1 MKYILTTLL
10 VVCYTLTFSQ
20 GELKRLRERAQKV
33 TIIRDRWGVPH
44 IYAKTDADVVFGTLY
59 AQCEDDFA
67 RVEWNYID
75 ALGRTAEVEGES
87 AIYFDLR
94 SRLYHDTTRAKEM
107 YKQSKPEMRKLMDA
121 FADGINYYLLT
132 HSDVKPKLL
141 TKFHPWLPLLFSEGS
156 IGGDLSSININ
167 NLKEFYQDERKPEME
182 LSEPLEPK
190 EPREPK
196 EPKGSNG
203 FAIAPSKTENGNA
216 LLLINP
222 HTSFYFRSELQMV
235 SEEGLHAYGAVT
247 WGQFFIYQ
255 GFNTNCGWMHTST
268 FADAV
273 DEYLETV
280 SRKGDKFYY
289 KHDGKWKEIKEKPVS
304 IRYKTTEGLKDKD
317 FSVYYTHHGPVIADV
332 NGKWKSIGMMDDPIH
347 ALEQSYM
354 RTKATGYDSYKKIME
369 LNGNSSNNTVFAD
382 NKGNIAYWHGNFV
395 PKRDPSVNW
404 NLPVDGSLASNDWKG
419 LHGINEIVQ
428 LKNPANGWIQNCN
441 STPFTAAAD
450 YSPKKEN
457 YPAYMA
463 PDGQNYRAVNADRV
477 LRRQD
482 KFTLDKL
489 IAAAY
494 DPALTAFEKL
504 LPTLFVAYDNVLDSA
519 MKNKLKEPIDIL
531 RKWNKQY
538 GTSSVATTLGVK
550 WSGKLQA
557 VTKLDPKELPNHRG
571 DQVYVID
578 MMIATT
584 SSEDKLKALSDAMDD
599 LVRDFGKWDI
609 AWGEIN
615 RFQRP
620 LGAVPFEVYDDNK
633 PSYPIAQTSS
643 FFGSLAAFGSRTYPG
658 TKKMYGAVGNGFV
671 AVVEF
676 GPRIKAK
683 SIVTGGSSADPNS
696 KHFNDQ
702 GLMYS
707 KGEFKDVLFYKEDV
721 LKNSER
727 SYHPGL

>member
-1 MKYILTTLL
+1 MKYCLAFAFVLCCL
-10 VVCYTLTFSQ
+10 LTFPQ
-20 GELKRLRERAQKV
+20 DLARLKERAQKV
-33 TIIRDRWGVPH
+33 TIIRDNWGIPH
-44 IYAKTDADVVFGTLY
+44 IYAKTDADVVFGLLY

-94 SRLYHDTTRAKEM
+94 SRMYHDTTRAKAL
-107 YKQSKPEMRKLMDA
+107 YGKSSKQMQKLMDA
-121 FADGINYYLLT
+121 FADGVNYYLLT
-132 HSDVKPKLL
+132 HPNTQPKLL
-141 TKFHPWLPLLFSEGS
+141 KKFHPWFPLLFSEGS
-156 IGGDLSSININ
+156 IGGDLTNININ
-167 NLKEFYQDERKPEME
+167 ELKKFYEEEHPQPTG
-182 LSEPLEPK
+182 LVEPP
-190 EPREPK
+190 EPK

-203 FAIAPSKTENGNA
+203 FAIAPSRTANGHA

-222 HTSFYFRSELQMV
+222 HTSFYFRSEVQMV
-235 SEEGLHAYGAVT
+235 SDEGLHAYGAVT

-255 GFNTNCGWMHTST
+255 GFNKDCGWMHTST
-268 FADAV
+268 IADAV

-280 SRKGDKFYY
+280 SQKDGKHYY
-289 KHDGKWKEIKEKPVS
+289 KFDGKWKEFSVRDVTIS
-304 IRYKTTEGLKDKD
+304 YKTDNGQAKKDLRIYE
-317 FSVYYTHHGPVIADV
+317 SHRGPVIAWAD
-332 NGKWKSIGMMDDPIH
+332 GKWKTIRMMDDPVH

-382 NKGNIAYWHGNFV
+382 SKGNIAYWHGNFV
-395 PKRDPSVNW
+395 PKRDPSINW
-404 NLPVDGSLASNDWKG
+404 NVPVDGTLASNDWKG
-419 LHGINEIVQ
+419 LHGINKIIQ

-450 YSPKKEN
+450 YSPKREN

-477 LRRQD
+477 LRRED

-494 DPALTAFEKL
+494 DPQLTAFDKL
-504 LPTLFVAYDNVLDSA
+504 VPALLVAYDNVQDST
-519 MKNKLKEPIDIL
+519 MKNKLKEPIDIIK
-531 RKWNKQY
+531 KWNKQY

-550 WSGKLQA
+550 WSGKLQNM
-557 VTKLDPKELPNHRG
+557 TKIDPKEMPNHRG
-571 DQVYVID
+571 DILYLVD

-584 SSEDKLKALSDAMDD
+584 SGEEKLKALSDAMDD
-599 LVRDFGKWDI
+599 LTRDYGTWNI

-620 LGAVPFEVYDDNK
+620 IGQTPYEVFDDNK
-633 PSYPIAQTSS
+633 QSYPVAQTSS

-658 TKKMYGAVGNGFV
+658 TKKMYGAVGNSFV

-683 SIVTGGSSADPNS
+683 SIVTGGSSADASS

-707 KGEFKDVLFYKEDV
+707 KGQFKDVLFYREDV
-721 LKNSER
+721 EKNVER
-727 SYHPGL
+727 KYHPGE

>member
-1 MKYILTTLL
+1 MKYRLIIVLL
-10 VVCYTLTFSQ
+10 LFQTISWGQ
-20 GELKRLRERAQKV
+20 AELKRLKDRAQKV
-33 TIIRDRWGVPH
+33 TIIRDKWGIPH
-44 IYAKTDADVVFGTLY
+44 IYAKTDADVVFGMLY
-59 AQCEDDFA
+59 AQCEDDFS

-75 ALGRTAEVEGES
+75 AMGRTAEVEGES
-87 AIYFDLR
+87 ALYFDLR
-94 SRLYHDTTRAKEM
+94 SRLYHDSTKAKEH
-107 YKQSKPEMRKLMDA
+107 YKQSKPEMKKLMDA
-121 FADGINYYLLT
+121 FADGVNYYLLT
-132 HSDVKPKLL
+132 HPDVKPKLL
-141 TKFHPWLPLLFSEGS
+141 NRFHPWFPLLFSEGS
-156 IGGDLSSININ
+156 IGGDLTHININ
-167 NLKEFYQDERKPEME
+167 NLREFYKDERKPEME
-182 LSEPLEPK
+182 ITEPV
-190 EPREPK
+190 

-222 HTSFYFRSELQMV
+222 HTSFYFRSELQMI

-268 FADAV
+268 YADAV

-289 KHDGKWKEIKEKPVS
+289 KHDGKWKPIKEIPMTLKYMTS
-304 IRYKTTEGLKDKD
+304 DGMKDKD
-317 FSVYYTHHGPVIADV
+317 FTVYSTHHGPVIADV
-332 NGKWKSIGMMDDPIH
+332 EGKWKTIGMMDEPVH

-354 RTKATGYDSYKKIME
+354 RTKATGYDSYKKVME

-395 PKRDPSVNW
+395 PKRDPSFNW
-404 NLPVDGSLASNDWKG
+404 NLPVDGTLASTDWKG

-450 YSPKKEN
+450 ASPKKTN
-457 YPAYMA
+457 FPAYMA

-477 LRRQD
+477 LRRES
-482 KFTLDKL
+482 KFTIDKL

-504 LPTLFVAYDNVLDSA
+504 IPSLLVAYDNVQDSA
-519 MKNKLKEPIDIL
+519 MKSKLKEPIAII
-531 RKWNKQY
+531 KNWNKQY
-538 GTSSVATTLGVK
+538 GVASVGTTLATR
-550 WSGKLQA
+550 WAWKLEGF
-557 VTKLDPKELPNHRG
+557 TKLDPKEMPNHRG

-584 SSEDKLKALSDAMDD
+584 SAEEKLKALSDAIDQLEKD
-599 LVRDFGKWDI
+599 YGSWNI
-609 AWGEIN
+609 GWGEIN

-620 LGAVPFEVYDDNK
+620 LGKMPEQVFDDNR
-633 PSYPIAQTSS
+633 PSLPIAQTSS
-643 FFGSLAAFGSRTYPG
+643 MYGSLAAFGSRQYPG
-658 TKKMYGAVGNGFV
+658 TKKLYGSVGNGFV

-683 SIVTGGSSADPNS
+683 SIVTGGSSGDENS

-702 GLMYS
+702 AMMYS
-707 KGEFKDVLFYKEDV
+707 KGQFKDVLFYKEDV
-721 LKNSER
+721 VKNAER
-727 SYHPGL
+727 TYHPGE

>member
-1 MKYILTTLL
+1 MRFLL
-10 VVCYTLTFSQ
+10 IALLLINYTISWAQ
-20 GELKRLRERAQKV
+20 PELKRLKERAQKV
-33 TIIRDRWGVPH
+33 TIIRDNWGIPH
-44 IYAKTDADVVFGTLY
+44 IYAKTDADVVFGMLY

-75 ALGRTAEVEGES
+75 AIGRTAEVEGES
-87 AIYFDLR
+87 ALYFDLR
-94 SRLYHDTTRAKEM
+94 SRMYHDSTRAKEL
-107 YKQSKPEMRKLMDA
+107 YKQSKPAMKKLMDA
-121 FADGINYYLLT
+121 FADGVNYYLLT
-132 HSDVKPKLL
+132 HPDVKPRLL
-141 TKFHPWLPLLFSEGS
+141 NKFHAWYPLLFSEGS
-156 IGGDLSSININ
+156 IGGDLSSINVGE
-167 NLKEFYQDERKPEME
+167 LRAFYENERVPEME
-182 LSEPLEPK
+182 INEPV
-190 EPREPK
+190 

-255 GFNTNCGWMHTST
+255 GFNSNCGWMHTTT

-280 SRKGDKFYY
+280 SRKGDSFYY
-289 KHDGKWKEIKEKPVS
+289 KHDGKWKELKKKAVS
-304 IRYKTTEGLKDKD
+304 LRYKTAEGMKEKN
-317 FSVYYTHHGPVIADV
+317 FTVYSTHHGPVIADA
-332 NGKWKSIGMMDDPIH
+332 NGKWKTIAMMDDPVH
-347 ALEQSYM
+347 ALEQSFM
-354 RTKATGYDSYKKIME
+354 RTKTTGYDSYKKVME

-382 NKGNIAYWHGNFV
+382 NKGTIAYWHGNFV

-404 NLPVDGSLASNDWKG
+404 NLPVDGSLASNEWKG
-419 LHGINEIVQ
+419 MHKIDEIIQ

-441 STPFTAAAD
+441 STPFTAAAES
-450 YSPKKEN
+450 SPLKQN
-457 YPAYMA
+457 FPTYMA

-477 LRRQD
+477 LRREN

-504 LPTLFVAYDNVLDSA
+504 LPTLFVAYDNVQDST
-519 MKNKLKEPIDIL
+519 MKTRLKEPISIL
-531 RKWNKQY
+531 KNWNKQY

-550 WSGKLQA
+550 YSGRLQA
-557 VTKLDPKELPNHRG
+557 GTKIDPKELPNHRG
-571 DQVYVID
+571 DQVYLID

-584 SSEDKLKALSDAMDD
+584 SGEEKLKALSDAMDD
-599 LVRDFGKWDI
+599 LGRDYGTWNI
-609 AWGEIN
+609 GWGEIN

-620 LGAVPFEVYDDNK
+620 TGQTPNEVFDDNK
-633 PSYPIAQTSS
+633 QSFPVAQTSS

-658 TKKMYGAVGNGFV
+658 TKKMYGAVGNSFV

-683 SIVTGGSSADPNS
+683 SIVTGGSASDPSS

-702 GLMYS
+702 GLMYTQG
-707 KGEFKDVLFYKEDV
+707 KFKDVLFYKEDV
-721 LKNSER
+721 VKNAER
-727 SYHPGL
+727 TYHPGE

>member
-1 MKYILTTLL
+1 MRYLFIATIICCCSG
-10 VVCYTLTFSQ
+10 VFAQ
-20 GELKRLRERAQKV
+20 PDLKRLKERAQKV
-33 TIIRDRWGVPH
+33 TIIRDNWGIPH
-44 IYAKTDADVVFGTLY
+44 IYAKTDADVVFGMLY
-59 AQCEDDFA
+59 AQCEDDFP

-75 ALGRTAEVEGES
+75 AIGRTAEVEGES
-87 AIYFDLR
+87 ALYFDLR
-94 SRLYHDTTRAKEM
+94 SRMYHDSTRAKEL
-107 YKQSKPEMRKLMDA
+107 YKQSKPAMKKLMDA
-121 FADGINYYLLT
+121 FADGVNYYLLT
-132 HSDVKPKLL
+132 HPDVKPRLL
-141 TKFHPWLPLLFSEGS
+141 NKFHAWYPLMFSEGS
-156 IGGDLSSININ
+156 IGGDLSSINIGE
-167 NLKEFYQDERKPEME
+167 LRAFYENERVPEME
-182 LSEPLEPK
+182 INEPV
-190 EPREPK
+190 

-255 GFNTNCGWMHTST
+255 GFNRNCGWMHTTT

-280 SRKGDKFYY
+280 SRKGDSFYY
-289 KHDGKWKEIKEKPVS
+289 KHDGKWKELKKKAVS
-304 IRYKTTEGLKDKD
+304 LRYKTDQGMKEKNFT
-317 FSVYYTHHGPVIADV
+317 VYSTHHGPVIADA
-332 NGKWKSIGMMDDPIH
+332 NGKWKTIAMMDDPVH
-347 ALEQSYM
+347 ALEQSFM
-354 RTKATGYDSYKKIME
+354 RTKATGYDSYKKVME

-404 NLPVDGSLASNDWKG
+404 NLPVDGSLASNEWKG
-419 LHGINEIVQ
+419 MHKIDEIIQ

-441 STPFTAAAD
+441 STPFTAAAEN
-450 YSPKKEN
+450 SPLKQN
-457 YPAYMA
+457 FPTYMA

-477 LRRQD
+477 LRREN

-504 LPTLFVAYDNVLDSA
+504 LPTLFVAYDNVQDST
-519 MKNKLKEPIDIL
+519 MKTRLKEPISIL
-531 RKWNKQY
+531 KNWNKQY
-538 GTSSVATTLGVK
+538 GTSSVAQTLGVK
-550 WSGKLQA
+550 YSGRLQNS
-557 VTKLDPKELPNHRG
+557 TKIDPKELANHRG
-571 DQVYVID
+571 DQVYLID
-578 MMIATT
+578 MMIATN
-584 SSEDKLKALSDAMDD
+584 SGEEKLKALSGAMDD
-599 LVRDFGKWDI
+599 LTRDYGTWNI
-609 AWGEIN
+609 GWGEIN

-620 LGAVPFEVYDDNK
+620 TGQTPNEVFDDNK
-633 PSYPIAQTSS
+633 QSFPVAQTSS

-658 TKKMYGAVGNGFV
+658 TKKMYGAVGNSFV

-683 SIVTGGSSADPNS
+683 SIVTGGSASDPSS

-702 GLMYS
+702 GLMYTQG
-707 KGEFKDVLFYKEDV
+707 KFKDVLFYKEDV
-721 LKNSER
+721 VKNAER
-727 SYHPGL
+727 TYNPGN

>member
-1 MKYILTTLL
+1 MKYYLL
-10 VVCYTLTFSQ
+10 AFALFCNAAIFAQ
-20 GELKRLRERAQKV
+20 GELNRLKERAQKV
-33 TIIRDRWGVPH
+33 TITRDNWGIPH
-44 IYAKTDADVVFGTLY
+44 IYAKTDADVVFGLLY
-59 AQCEDDFA
+59 AQCEDDFS

-87 AIYFDLR
+87 ALYFDLR
-94 SRLYHDTTRAKEM
+94 SRMYHDTTRAKVLYDKSSNQM
-107 YKQSKPEMRKLMDA
+107 KKLMDA
-121 FADGINYYLLT
+121 FADGVNYFMLT
-132 HSDVKPKLL
+132 HPDVQPKLL
-141 TKFHPWLPLLFSEGS
+141 KRFHAWYPMLFSEGS
-156 IGGDLSSININ
+156 IGGDLTSININ
-167 NLKEFYQDERKPEME
+167 DLRAFYQDERKPEME
-182 LSEPLEPK
+182 ITEPV
-190 EPREPK
+190 

-216 LLLINP
+216 LLLLNP
-222 HTSFYFRSELQMV
+222 HTSFYFRSEVQMV
-235 SEEGLHAYGAVT
+235 SDEGLNAYGAVT
-247 WGQFFIYQ
+247 WGQFFVYQ
-255 GFNTNCGWMHTST
+255 GFNDKCGWMHTST

-289 KHDGKWKEIKEKPVS
+289 KYDGKWKELKTKPISLV
-304 IRYKTTEGLKDKD
+304 YKTSEGMKTKD
-317 FSVYYTHHGPVIADV
+317 FTVYETHHGPVIADA
-332 NGKWKSIGMMDDPIH
+332 NGKWKSIAMMDDPIH
-347 ALEQSYM
+347 ALEQSYL
-354 RTKATGYDSYKKIME
+354 RTKAAGYDSYKKVME

-404 NLPVDGSLASNDWKG
+404 NFPVDGSLTSNEWKG
-419 LHGINEIVQ
+419 LHKINEIIQ

-441 STPFTAAAD
+441 STPFTAAAGS
-450 YSPKKEN
+450 SPKKEN

-463 PDGQNYRAVNADRV
+463 PEGQNYRAVNADRV

-504 LPTLFVAYDNVLDSA
+504 VPAFVTAYETSTDNEL
-519 MKNKLKEPIDIL
+519 KEKLKEPMAVV
-531 RKWNKQY
+531 RSWNKQY
-538 GTSSVATTLGVK
+538 GTSSVGTTLAVS
-550 WSGKLQA
+550 WARKLEGYN
-557 VTKLDPKELPNHRG
+557 KPDPKELPNHRG

-584 SSEDKLKALSDAMDD
+584 SAEQKLKAFSDAIAD
-599 LVRDFGKWDI
+599 LESNFGTWNI

-620 LGAVPFEVYDDNK
+620 MGRVPNEVFDDSRASL
-633 PSYPIAQTSS
+633 PVASTSS
-643 FFGSLAAFGSRTYPG
+643 LYGSLAAFGSRRYD
-658 TKKMYGAVGNGFV
+658 TKKYYGGVGNSFV

-683 SIVTGGSSADPNS
+683 SIVTGGSASDPSS

-702 GLMYS
+702 SLMYT

-721 LKNSER
+721 LKHAER
-727 SYHPGL
+727 TYHPGE